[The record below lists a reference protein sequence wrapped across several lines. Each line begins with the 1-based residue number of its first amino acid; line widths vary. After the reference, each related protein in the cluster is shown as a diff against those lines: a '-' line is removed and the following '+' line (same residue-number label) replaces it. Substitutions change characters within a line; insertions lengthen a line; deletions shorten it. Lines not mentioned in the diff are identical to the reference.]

1 MNFGK
6 AKFKN
11 QTDEKK
17 KTTFN
22 DVAGA
27 DEEKEE
33 LEEIDTKMNLP
44 ENATN
49 AMLLTELS
57 NRQAELEEQLL
68 GWYEEMEELTQ

>member
-1 MNFGK
+1 MRRMGGGMGGREMNFGK

-11 QTDEKK
+11 QADEKK

-33 LEEIDTKMNLP
+33 L
-44 ENATN
+44 
-49 AMLLTELS
+49 
-57 NRQAELEEQLL
+57 
-68 GWYEEMEELTQ
+68 